1 MSSKILKLLRNW
13 DQAVQKY
20 ESRADEIQ
28 KKLSEMIHKDYL
40 NSDATSKID
49 LRELM
54 DETGK
59 CSVDILTET
68 SNLPL

>member
-1 MSSKILKLLRNW
+1 MSSKIMKLLRNW

-59 CSVDILTET
+59 CPDLLTEKCI
-68 SNLPL
+68 LPL